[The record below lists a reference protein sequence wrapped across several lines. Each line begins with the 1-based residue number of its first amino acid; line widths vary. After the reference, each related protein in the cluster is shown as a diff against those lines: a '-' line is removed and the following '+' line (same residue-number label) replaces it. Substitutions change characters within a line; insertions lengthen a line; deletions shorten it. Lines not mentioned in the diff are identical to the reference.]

1 MKNKLNTNQETSR
14 ANTQKIKST
23 PIENRYE
30 VLSQPK
36 VGPYTSSSKEP
47 MSLLD
52 PIHKENEVRGPI
64 ITPQSCVQPI

>member
-23 PIENRYE
+23 PTKNMYE

-36 VGPYTSSSKEP
+36 VGPYTSPSKEP

-52 PIHKENEVRGPI
+52 PLPKENQVHGPI
-64 ITPQSCVQPI
+64 IIH